1 MGVGGWGC
9 GVWGVVGGGHGGRK
23 QFLAAPSPPHPGDG
37 LRDGRGRGGV
47 WGSPGQRRRPRQ
59 CGDAAMRAA
68 RPRRGAPRAASLSRS
83 LLEMPVRDRL
93 RRAADVGY
101 GLRCR
106 GEASARSSLSR
117 PRRVGSALGKESCR
131 AMWGGKESNS
141 FLGCEYMREIASSV
155 ERWGKRRRE
164 RRKSRWEGGEGSEH
178 LLLAIIESNRKVK
191 LERGKSAHGYGISIT
206 VSLNSVLVVMSIT

>member
-1 MGVGGWGC
+1 MPQIRGDGGHAGDGGLGVGVCGVGC
-9 GVWGVVGGGHGGRK
+9 GVWGASRGSEAVPGRASPPVRGMACWTVGGGGG
-23 QFLAAPSPPHPGDG
+23 
-37 LRDGRGRGGV
+37 

-59 CGDAAMRAA
+59 CGDADMRAA
-68 RPRRGAPRAASLSRS
+68 
-83 LLEMPVRDRL
+83 
-93 RRAADVGY
+93 
-101 GLRCR
+101 C
-106 GEASARSSLSR
+106 RSSLSR